1 MPQFARTKLL
11 IQEDCYRER
20 PERVT
25 INYVGPNPMK
35 LYYKVYDLMKAVF
48 RAADS
53 DIQEEKYSWG
63 KGEKEKFK
71 VRWYVHKDID
81 PYTYMFI
88 RIDISGYGDEKS
100 GNAEIRIKPV
110 IRTEYPQDT
119 IWQRSLF
126 YEMLRVFWHR
136 SFYFR
141 KREEYA
147 EDCRNMVTIFNRNAH
162 EFLRQLRDESG

>member
-11 IQEDCYRER
+11 IQEDCYREK
-20 PERVT
+20 PERIT
-25 INYVGPNPMK
+25 INYVGPNPVQ
-35 LYYKVYDLMKAVF
+35 LYYKLYEMIKSIF
-48 RAADS
+48 RVADS
-53 DIQEEKYSWG
+53 DMQEEKFSWG

-71 VRWYVHKDID
+71 VRWYVHKDLD
-81 PYTYMFI
+81 AYTYMFI
-88 RIDISGYGDEKS
+88 RFDVSGAGDEKT
-100 GNAEIRIKPV
+100 GNAEIKVKPV

-136 SFYFR
+136 AFYSR

-147 EDCRNMVTIFNRNAH
+147 EDCRNMVSIFNRNAH
-162 EFLRQLRDESG
+162 EFFKQLREESG

>member
-1 MPQFARTKLL
+1 ML

-20 PERVT
+20 PERIS
-25 INYVGPNPMK
+25 INYVGLHPMK
-35 LYYKVYDLMKAVF
+35 LYYKVYELIKSIF

-53 DIQEEKYSWG
+53 DIQEEKFSWG

-71 VRWYVHKDID
+71 VRWYLHKDMD
-81 PYTYMFI
+81 VYTYLFI
-88 RIDISGYGDEKS
+88 RVDVSGYGDEKS
-100 GNAEIRIKPV
+100 GKAEIKIKPLM
-110 IRTEYPQDT
+110 RTEYPQDT

-136 SFYFR
+136 SFYYS

-147 EDCRNMVTIFNRNAH
+147 EDCRSMVSILTRNVH
-162 EFLRQLRDESG
+162 EFLRQLREESG